1 MNSSRIEGDDFD
13 DVQSLGPKVVYVT
26 EFSDSDDSSV
36 EDETEEEKEAQ
47 RWKDSKKRTEIPSE
61 FWHIQKLIKY
71 MKAGNQTA
79 TIVALACLKDHNLN
93 TEINQSAIRECG
105 GLEVL
110 VNLLETDNL
119 KCKLGTISVLRD
131 ITQDYETRKLVTD
144 LGGVPLLVKLL
155 NDSARPLQILVAET
169 LANVAKM
176 RKAQKIVRKTDGLP
190 QLIDLLDVPQQVL
203 TVPWDD
209 LDQDKKEM
217 VYVVRGGIKALW
229 SLSQCRKNKEAM
241 RKAGIVRILAR
252 LLRCAH
258 EDIISPTLGTIQQCA
273 TEKNYQ
279 LAIQTEGMICDLV
292 KFLSS
297 TNEEIKKYCASA
309 IFKCAAADEVTRS
322 LVREHGGLDPLV
334 LIIKN
339 EKNRQNKPLLA
350 AATGAIW
357 KCAMTHEN
365 VRRLDELRTVNVLIH
380 LLEDEDEEVLTNV
393 VGALGECAKVASNRD
408 AIKRSNGI
416 EPLVNLL
423 NLTNPELLENVTKV
437 LGECANDMTCMEE
450 IQVLDGVRL
459 IWSLLKNPSQKVQ
472 ANAALALSPCIQNA
486 QEAGELVRS
495 FVGGLELIV
504 SLLKSDDTK
513 VLACV
518 CAAISKVATDRENL
532 AVISDH
538 GVVMLLAQLVDKRMY
553 IIEKGFNGL
562 PVPPPE
568 PQESDKEEDDLR
580 EHLSS
585 AIANCCEWG
594 TNCRD
599 FGRLGAVAP
608 LVSYM
613 ASGNKKVHRTTAL
626 ALCKLSADP
635 FNCITLHQS
644 GVVPYLLDNIG
655 SSDLVLQEAAAGC
668 LGNIRKLALAAD
680 QHKYYDVPD

>member
-1 MNSSRIEGDDFD
+1 MTSSRLEGDEFD
-13 DVQSLGPKVVYVT
+13 DVQSLAPKVVYVT

-203 TVPWDD
+203 TVAWDD
-209 LDQDKKEM
+209 LDADKKEM
-217 VYVVRGGIKALW
+217 VYVVRGSIKALW

-241 RKAGIVRILAR
+241 RKAGVVKILAR

-258 EDIISPTLGTIQQCA
+258 EDIIAPTLGTIQQCA

-297 TNEEIKKYCASA
+297 SNEEIKKYCASA

-334 LIIKN
+334 SIIKN

-357 KCAMTHEN
+357 KSAMNQEN
-365 VRRLDELRTVNVLIH
+365 VRRLDELKTVNVLIH

-393 VGALGECAKVASNRD
+393 VGALGECAKVSSNRD
-408 AIKRSNGI
+408 AIKRYNGI
-416 EPLVNLL
+416 QPLVNLL

-437 LGECANDMTCMEE
+437 LGECANDIACMEE
-450 IQVLDGVRL
+450 IQALDGVRL
-459 IWSLLKNPSQKVQ
+459 IWSLLKNSSQKVQ

-486 QEAGELVRS
+486 QESGELVRS

-504 SLLKSDDTK
+504 SLLKSDDTQ

-538 GVVMLLAQLVDKRMY
+538 GVVGLLAQLVDK
-553 IIEKGFNGL
+553 
-562 PVPPPE
+562 
-568 PQESDKEEDDLR
+568 EEDELR

-594 TNCRD
+594 SNCRD

-613 ASGNKKVHRTTAL
+613 ATGNKRVHRTTAL

-655 SSDLVLQEAAAGC
+655 SSDIVLQEAAAGC

-680 QHKYYDVPD
+680 KHKYYDAPE